1 MKRALHI
8 LKLVLVWLVV
18 AVAVCMM
25 IFTIIS
31 ATTMDRNDRNLFGMR
46 FYIVMSDSMSA
57 TGIDA
62 GDIVVVGETDP
73 STLQAGDVIAYTS
86 RQTENYGETI
96 THMIRERTTDENG
109 SPAFVTYGT
118 TTGTDDELVVTYPY
132 VLGKL
137 KFTIPKLG
145 IFFQFLKTVPGYF
158 LCIFVPFMILI
169 LYEGVNCVS
178 IFRRYR
184 REQMEEMENE
194 RKKLEEERR
203 QSSEMMAELK
213 ELKRQLAEQRTANV
227 AAGLV
232 EEAPPE
238 EAEE

>member
-73 STLQAGDVIAYTS
+73 STLQVGDVIAYTS